1 MLYYERNERELET
14 RRILEMLFYENLNE
28 IEAEEKNGLEV
39 SLMEYVVLNCGR

>member
-1 MLYYERNERELET
+1 MCEMKKNYQA

-39 SLMEYVVLNCGR
+39 SVTEYVVLNCGR